1 MVRPKDDRASDA
13 PLIPSVPERGSDA
26 SLLSHLGSIYE
37 VLSATNEAVLRARDA
52 ESLYQQVC
60 DAATHSGT
68 LNLAAV
74 CVLCPSEGG
83 IRVVASAGSANFA
96 EFGALQISVEAD
108 SPFGRGLVGTAFREG
123 RTTISNDLLADPR
136 LEAWRQRPDSGRRRV
151 EHNGMRSG
159 AAVPIAPHGLA
170 SGIFLVYSARLHAF
184 DDRTVQ
190 LIERMARNISFALEL
205 FSAEADRRAAEE
217 TLRISERRYRGILES
232 IEDAYYEVDLGGRH
246 MFFNQ
251 AFPRL
256 IGYTTEELAGTR
268 HRDFQTPEMARQV
281 VGVFAEVF
289 ETGNTRTDAEWS
301 YLHKDGSVVRV
312 EGSVHLLYDSNADR
326 AGFYGVMRDITARRR
341 TELALRHSEERYR
354 SIVESIG
361 DPYYEVDL
369 QGVLTL
375 VNPAFCRM
383 LGYAP
388 PDILGCSYRQFQT
401 REMSTRVFEI
411 FNAAFRTR
419 ETVNGFDW
427 EMIRSDGSV
436 VMGEGS
442 VQPIGDAAAH
452 ITGFRGILR
461 DVTERRRME
470 EAVRESEARFRALTE
485 LSSDWYWELDS
496 DCRYVA
502 LEGHRGVGGPLTRS
516 FIGKRAW
523 ETALQVEAPGGWD
536 LFRRTLELRQSFRDV
551 VMVRLSRSHDPFY
564 ISASGEPVFNS
575 AGTFTGYRGASREI
589 TEQKLA
595 ETRVQ
600 YLANHDPLTGLA
612 NRTSFSQL
620 LGVAIETARRY
631 DRGFALLYIDLD
643 RFKFVNDTLG
653 HQTGDELL
661 ITLSVR
667 FRAAL
672 RTSDVLARLGGDEF
686 VVMVQEVDS
695 AVQAAAVAR
704 KLLEAASTSV
714 TFVSGRD
721 CRISASIGVA
731 QFPLHGKDEAELMKS
746 ADIAM
751 YFAKERGKN
760 NFQFYS
766 SDIDARANDR
776 LMLESHL
783 RDALQRG
790 EFTLHYQP
798 KLRLEN
804 NRINGSEAL
813 LRWHNPIL
821 GNVPPGRFIALAEET
836 GLIVPIGRWVL
847 REACR
852 QNMAWRAEG
861 IPELCV
867 AVNLSARQFDDD
879 GLLDDI
885 ADALKASGMPARLLE
900 LEITEGMVIADP
912 NRAIAM
918 LHSIKSMGVRL
929 AIDDFGTGYSS
940 LAQLKRYPIDTL
952 KVDQAFLR
960 DIPANEQDKAITLAI
975 ISMARTLGLT
985 VVAEGVET
993 AEQLQFLREAA
1004 CDELQGYFFSR
1015 PVDATAFGH
1024 FVREHVDAASL
1035 QLLPVDKALKS

>member
-1 MVRPKDDRASDA
+1 MASQEDDRAST
-13 PLIPSVPERGSDA
+13 PLSVPSESEADSDA

-37 VLSATNEAVLRARDA
+37 ILSATNEAVLRARDA
-52 ESLYQQVC
+52 AALYQQVC

-68 LNLAAV
+68 LNVAAV
-74 CVLCPSEGG
+74 CMARLPGKQVD
-83 IRVVASAGSANFA
+83 IVAYAGSVTP
-96 EFGALQISVEAD
+96 ELVSALSLSVDSD
-108 SPFGRGLVGTAFREG
+108 SPYGQGLVGSAFRDG
-123 RTTISNDLLADPR
+123 RTAISNDLSTDPR
-136 LEAWRQRPDSGRRRV
+136 MQAWASDEIPSDKR
-151 EHNGMRSG
+151 MRAG
-159 AAVPIAPHGLA
+159 AAVPISPDGLPA
-170 SGIFLVYSARLHAF
+170 GVFLVYSSRTNAF
-184 DDRTVQ
+184 DEQTVR
-190 LIERMARNISFALEL
+190 LIERMARNIGFALEKL
-205 FSAEADRRAAEE
+205 ANEANRCADGE
-217 TLRISERRYRGILES
+217 LLGISERRYRGILES
-232 IEDAYYEVDLGGRH
+232 IEDAYYEVDLVGRH

-268 HRDFQTPEMARQV
+268 NLDVQTPEMASQLAAA
-281 VGVFAEVF
+281 FTEVF
-289 ETGNTRTDAEWS
+289 ETGNTLTAAEWA

-326 AGFYGVMRDITARRR
+326 AGFYGVMRDVTVRRR
-341 TELALRHSEERYR
+341 TELALRQSEERYR
-354 SIVESIG
+354 SIVETIG
-361 DPYYEVDL
+361 DPYYEVDI
-369 QGVLTL
+369 QGAITL
-375 VNPAFCRM
+375 ANPAFCRM
-383 LGYAP
+383 LGYELS
-388 PDILGCSYRQFQT
+388 DIVGRSYRQFQT
-401 REMSTRVFEI
+401 REMSTRVFET
-411 FNAAFRTR
+411 FNLAFRNR
-419 ETVNGFDW
+419 EAFNGFDW

-442 VQPIGDAAAH
+442 VQPIGDAGRR

-461 DVTERRRME
+461 DVTERRQME

-485 LSSDWYWELDS
+485 LSSDWYWELDR

-502 LEGHRGVGGPLTRS
+502 LEGHRGASGPLTRS

-523 ETALQVEAPGGWD
+523 ETSLQVEAPGGWEY
-536 LFRRTLELRQSFRDV
+536 FRRTLEQRQPFRDV
-551 VMVRLSRSHDPFY
+551 VMVRVSRTHDPFY
-564 ISASGEPVFNS
+564 ISASGEPVFNA

-600 YLANHDPLTGLA
+600 YLANHDALTGLA

-631 DRGFALLYIDLD
+631 DRGFAVLYLDLD

-661 ITLSVR
+661 ITLSAR
-667 FRAAL
+667 FREAL
-672 RTSDVLARLGGDEF
+672 RSSDVLARLGGDEF
-686 VVMVQEVDS
+686 VVLVQEVDS

-704 KLLEAASTSV
+704 KLLEAASTPV
-714 TFVSGRD
+714 TFAGGRD
-721 CRISASIGVA
+721 CRVSASIGVA
-731 QFPLHGKDEAELMKS
+731 QFPMHGKDEADLMKS

-766 SDIDARANDR
+766 SDIDAHANER
-776 LMLESHL
+776 LMLETHL
-783 RDALQRG
+783 RDALEQG

-798 KLRLEN
+798 KLRLN
-804 NRINGSEAL
+804 DNRITGAEAL
-813 LRWHNPIL
+813 LRWNNPEL
-821 GNVPPGRFIALAEET
+821 GNVPPGRFIALTEET

-861 IPELCV
+861 LPELCI
-867 AVNLSARQFDDD
+867 AVNLSARQFEDDA
-879 GLLDDI
+879 LLGDI
-885 ADALKASGMPARLLE
+885 AGALDASGMPSHLLE
-900 LEITEGMVIADP
+900 LEITEGMVITDP
-912 NRAIAM
+912 DRAIAV

-952 KVDQAFLR
+952 KIDQAFLR
-960 DIPANEQDKAITLAI
+960 DIPANEQDKAITQAI
-975 ISMARTLGLT
+975 ISMARTLRLT

-993 AEQLQFLREAA
+993 AEQLHFLRKAA
-1004 CDELQGYFFSR
+1004 CDELQGYHFSR
-1015 PVDATAFGH
+1015 PVDAIAFSQ
-1024 FVREHVDAASL
+1024 FVRNHAAS
-1035 QLLPVDKALKS
+1035 ASF